1 LRSDFSAVLTPRLP
15 QPAEGTL
22 TVGPWQVA
30 LDASAASVA
39 RQPGLTAVLKG
50 QVYDLDAQGML
61 RLYRQHGPNFA
72 RRFDGAFALVLF
84 DEAQG
89 VVLAVTDRVGSH
101 KLYAAHAGDRVT
113 LSTRPDHPDFRGR
126 PYDPAGLAS
135 VLVTGSPLNG
145 LTLHQGVQTLSRAS
159 SYRVKPGGMVQ
170 RPYWEG
176 QGAQGHAARPEA
188 ELREELAELLKRSV
202 RRRVEGLEG
211 PVHLS
216 LSGGHD
222 SRGVLSLL
230 AATGRDLRT
239 FSYTH
244 GDQPARSDTR
254 VADALAAQYG
264 TRHEHIQAY
273 QGDLLATLRRNAA
286 WGHGV
291 TNFCD
296 EVDAWDTLEGQAVTD
311 LFTGDQIFEMHAY
324 PLKDLSEQLIKRH
337 VEPFSTLGSL
347 AGRLNPGVSPVL
359 EAAWTAEVEGIRASA
374 ARFADPYQQE
384 LVLVADQLL
393 PYRLLPWRER
403 YGGRFARIHLPYL
416 DAAVL
421 DFLYRLPPDTLAGKR
436 LFVDT
441 LRELDPALYTVPLA
455 RSQGYEADWHAELIK
470 HREAIKEEL
479 LSGPSRLDAAIAPE
493 AIRDVLDALT
503 VTADGGRA
511 KLRRQV
517 RQTLGSFRHSGL
529 GRKIFG
535 PAHLK
540 APSLSPATW
549 LLRVLTLR
557 ALDGDT
563 GGQSP
568 PG

>member
-1 LRSDFSAVLTPRLP
+1 MT
-15 QPAEGTL
+15 
-22 TVGPWQVA
+22 
-30 LDASAASVA
+30 LDAAPASVV
-39 RQPGLTAVLKG
+39 RQPGLTAVMKG

-61 RLYRQHGPNFA
+61 TLYRQHGPNFA

-84 DEAQG
+84 DEAQS

-101 KLYAAHAGDRVT
+101 KLYVAHAGERVT
-113 LSTRPDHPDFRGR
+113 LSTRPDHPEFTGR
-126 PYDPAGLAS
+126 PYNLAGLAS

-145 LTLHQGVQTLSRAS
+145 LTLHEGVQTLSRAS
-159 SYRVKPGGMVQ
+159 SYRVEPGGMVQ
-170 RPYWEG
+170 QPYWEG
-176 QGAQGHAARPEA
+176 QMAQGPDTRPEA

-202 RRRVEGLEG
+202 RRRVEGLKG

-230 AATGRDLRT
+230 AATGRDLHT
-239 FSYTH
+239 FSYTQ
-244 GDQPARSDTR
+244 GSQPARSDTR

-296 EVDAWDTLEGQAVTD
+296 EVDAWDTLEGQSITD
-311 LFTGDQIFEMHAY
+311 LFTGDQMFEMHAY
-324 PLKDLSEQLIKRH
+324 PLTDLSEQLIKRH
-337 VEPFSTLGSL
+337 IEPFSTLGSL
-347 AGRLNPGVSPVL
+347 ANRLNPGVSPVL
-359 EAAWTAEVEGIRASA
+359 ESAWTAEVETIRASA
-374 ARFADPYQQE
+374 ARFADPFQQE

-403 YGGRFARIHLPYL
+403 YAGRFARIHSPYL

-455 RSQGYEADWHAELIK
+455 RSQGYEADWNAELIK

-479 LSGPSRLDAAIAPE
+479 ISGPSRLDAVIPPE
-493 AIRDVLDALT
+493 AIRGVLDTLT
-503 VTADGGRA
+503 VTADGGRS
-511 KLRRQV
+511 KLKQQV
-517 RQTLGSFRHSGL
+517 RQTLGTFRHSEM

-535 PAHLK
+535 LAPLK
-540 APSLSPATW
+540 APPITPATW

-563 GGQSP
+563 GRR
-568 PG
+568 

>member
-1 LRSDFSAVLTPRLP
+1 MNTLQTDFSAVLMPRLP

-22 TVGPWQVA
+22 TVGRWQVT
-30 LDASAASVA
+30 LDAAPASVV
-39 RQPGLTAVLKG
+39 RQPGLTAVMKG
-50 QVYDLDAQGML
+50 QVYDLDAQGLL
-61 RLYRQHGPNFA
+61 RLYRQHGPTFA

-101 KLYAAHAGDRVT
+101 KLYAAHAGERVT
-113 LSTRPDHPDFRGR
+113 LSTWPGHPDFTER
-126 PYDPAGLAS
+126 PYDLAGLAS

-145 LTLHQGVQTLSRAS
+145 LTLHEGVQTLSRAS
-159 SYRVKPGGMVQ
+159 SHRVEPGGMVEQ
-170 RPYWEG
+170 PYWEG
-176 QGAQGHAARPEA
+176 QMAQGQDTRPEA

-230 AATGRDLRT
+230 AATGRDLHT
-239 FSYTH
+239 FSYTQ
-244 GDQPARSDTR
+244 GNQPARSDTR

-264 TRHEHIQAY
+264 TRHEHVQAY

-296 EVDAWDTLEGQAVTD
+296 EVDAWDTLKGQSITD
-311 LFTGDQIFEMHAY
+311 LFTGDQMFEMHAY
-324 PLKDLSEQLIKRH
+324 PLTDLSEQLIKRH
-337 VEPFSTLGSL
+337 IKPFSTLGSL
-347 AGRLNPGVSPVL
+347 ANRLNPGVSPVL
-359 EAAWTAEVEGIRASA
+359 ESAWTAEVETIRASA
-374 ARFADPYQQE
+374 ARFADPFQQE
-384 LVLVADQLL
+384 LVLVANQLF

-421 DFLYRLPPDTLAGKR
+421 DFLYRLPPDTLANKR

-479 LSGPSRLDAAIAPE
+479 ISGPSRLDAVIAPE
-493 AIRDVLDALT
+493 AIQGVLDTLT
-503 VTADGGRA
+503 VTADSGRS

-517 RQTLGSFRHSGL
+517 RQTLGTFRHSEM

-535 PAHLK
+535 LAPLK
-540 APSLSPATW
+540 APPISPATW

-563 GGQSP
+563 GGR
-568 PG
+568 

>member
-1 LRSDFSAVLTPRLP
+1 M
-15 QPAEGTL
+15 
-22 TVGPWQVA
+22 
-30 LDASAASVA
+30 
-39 RQPGLTAVLKG
+39 KG
-50 QVYDLDAQGML
+50 QIYDLDAQGLL
-61 RLYRQHGPNFA
+61 RLYRQCGPDFA
-72 RRFDGAFALVLF
+72 RRFDGAFSVVLF

-89 VVLAVTDRVGSH
+89 LIVAVTDRVGSH
-101 KLYAAHAGDRVT
+101 KLYAAYAGERVT
-113 LSTRPDHPDFRGR
+113 LSTRPDHPDFTGR
-126 PYDPAGLAS
+126 PYDLAGLAS
-135 VLVTGSPLNG
+135 VLVTGSTLNG

-159 SYRVKPGGMVQ
+159 SYRVEPGGMVQ
-170 RPYWEG
+170 QPYWAG
-176 QGAQGHAARPEA
+176 QLAQDHDTRPEA

-202 RRRVEGLEG
+202 RRRVEGLRG
-211 PVHLS
+211 AVHLS

-230 AATGRDLRT
+230 AATGQDLHT
-239 FSYTH
+239 FSYTQ
-244 GDQPARSDTR
+244 GKQAARSDTR

-264 TRHEHIQAY
+264 TRHEHLQAY

-296 EVDAWDTLEGQAVTD
+296 EVDAWDTLEGESVTD

-324 PLKDLSEQLIKRH
+324 PLTDISEQLVKRH
-337 VEPFSTLGSL
+337 IEPFSTLGSL
-347 AGRLNPGVSPVL
+347 ADRLNPGLSPAL
-359 EAAWTAEVEGIRASA
+359 EAAWTAEVETIRASA

-441 LRELDPALYTVPLA
+441 LRDLDPALYTVPLA

-470 HREAIKEEL
+470 HREAVKEEL
-479 LSGPSRLDAAIAPE
+479 LSGPSRLDAAIDPQ
-493 AIRDVLDALT
+493 AIRAVLDSLALP
-503 VTADGGRA
+503 ADG
-511 KLRRQV
+511 RRSMLKGQV
-517 RQTLGSFRHSGL
+517 RQTLGTFRHSEMGQ
-529 GRKIFG
+529 KIFG
-535 PAHLK
+535 RAQLR
-540 APSLSPATW
+540 APLISPATW

-557 ALDGDT
+557 ALDADT
-563 GGQSP
+563 RTR
-568 PG
+568 